1 MRLTD
6 REIWAALH
14 GIVFGGLLLLGFS
27 AAVGGLWSLRREHMA
42 DEGVTIRVR
51 RLVNGL
57 WALAGFAWIA
67 VITGTWIIYPWY
79 TQEGGAQAALH
90 RSPSTS
96 GWDTF
101 SMEWKAHLAWM
112 APVLVTAAAAVVGH
126 FRDELAEADRRPV
139 RRALIALL
147 AIAFVATAA
156 AGVLGALV
164 TKQAAVR

>member
-1 MRLTD
+1 
-6 REIWAALH
+6 
-14 GIVFGGLLLLGFS
+14 
-27 AAVGGLWSLRREHMA
+27 
-42 DEGVTIRVR
+42 
-51 RLVNGL
+51 
-57 WALAGFAWIA
+57 
-67 VITGTWIIYPWY
+67 
-79 TQEGGAQAALH
+79 
-90 RSPSTS
+90 
-96 GWDTF
+96 
-101 SMEWKAHLAWM
+101 M